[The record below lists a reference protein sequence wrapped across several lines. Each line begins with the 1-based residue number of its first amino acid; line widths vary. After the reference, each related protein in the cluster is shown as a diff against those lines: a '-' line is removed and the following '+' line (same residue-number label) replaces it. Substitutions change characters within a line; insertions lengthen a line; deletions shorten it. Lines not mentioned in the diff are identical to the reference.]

1 MKCFKYY
8 FFCAFIFSLLFPT
21 LLEAQTRAD
30 EIRTQIMSGDKS
42 SILVVAHRGN
52 WRYAS
57 ENSMLA
63 IQNAI
68 AIGVDIVEID
78 IQRTK
83 DKHLILMHD
92 ETIDRTTTGKGRVD
106 ELTLDSLKNVRL
118 RNGIGIRTS
127 EKISTLEEVL
137 KTTKGQV
144 ILNID
149 KADRYIDDVYRLLKK
164 TGTQKYVIIK
174 TDKPFADA
182 RVQFHNYL
190 TWNTILMPI
199 IDLDSNYAE
208 REVDTFLGF
217 MRPKIIEFV
226 YEKETNPKPKE
237 MKNRLTGKTLLWYN
251 TMWDTLAGGHDDDMA
266 LHDADSAYGYLIDSL
281 GATIIQT
288 DRPEYLLKYLRKRHL
303 HQ

>member
-1 MKCFKYY
+1 MRHFTLYLLI
-8 FFCAFIFSLLFPT
+8 FIILPT
-21 LLEAQTRAD
+21 SVDAQNKAD
-30 EIRTQIMSGDKS
+30 KIKKKIDSRDTS
-42 SILVVAHRGN
+42 SVLVAAHRGH

-68 AIGVDIVEID
+68 DIGVDIVEID

-106 ELTLDSLKNVRL
+106 ELDMDSLRNVRL

-127 EKISTLEEVL
+127 EKVPTLEEVL
-137 KTTKGQV
+137 RITKGQV

-149 KADRYIDDVYRLLKK
+149 KADRYINEVYKLLKK
-164 TGTQKYVIIK
+164 TGTQQYVIIK
-174 TDKPFADA
+174 TDKPFADT

-190 TWNTILMPI
+190 TWKTVLMPI
-199 IDLDSNYAE
+199 INLDTNYAE
-208 REVDTFLGF
+208 KEVNTYLGF
-217 MRPKIIEFV
+217 MKPQIIEFI
-226 YEKETNPKPKE
+226 YEKDNNPKPRE
-237 MKNRLTGKTLLWYN
+237 MREKLKGKTLLWYN

-266 LHDADSAYGYLIDSL
+266 LSNADSAYGYLIDSL

-288 DRPEYLLKYLRKRHL
+288 DRPDYLLKYLRKRNL
-303 HQ
+303 HD

>member
-1 MKCFKYY
+1 MRHFTLYLLI
-8 FFCAFIFSLLFPT
+8 FIILPT
-21 LLEAQTRAD
+21 SVDPQNKAD
-30 EIRTQIMSGDKS
+30 KIKKKIDSRDTS
-42 SILVVAHRGN
+42 SVLVAAHRGH

-68 AIGVDIVEID
+68 DIGVDIVEID

-106 ELTLDSLKNVRL
+106 ELDMDSLRNVRL

-127 EKISTLEEVL
+127 EKVPTLEEVL
-137 KTTKGQV
+137 RITKGQV

-149 KADRYIDDVYRLLKK
+149 KADRYINEVYKLLKK
-164 TGTQKYVIIK
+164 TGTQQYVIIK
-174 TDKPFADA
+174 TDKPFADT

-190 TWNTILMPI
+190 TWKTVLMPI
-199 IDLDSNYAE
+199 INLDTNYAE
-208 REVDTFLGF
+208 KEVNTYLGF
-217 MRPKIIEFV
+217 MKPQIIEFI
-226 YEKETNPKPKE
+226 YEKDNNPKPRE
-237 MKNRLTGKTLLWYN
+237 MREKLKGKTLLWYN

-266 LHDADSAYGYLIDSL
+266 LSNADSAYGYLIDSL

-288 DRPEYLLKYLRKRHL
+288 DRPDYLLKYLRKRNL
-303 HQ
+303 HD

>member
-1 MKCFKYY
+1 MKCFTLR
-8 FFCAFIFSLLFPT
+8 FLIIFILALPIFLN
-21 LLEAQTRAD
+21 AQNKADITRKKIETKD
-30 EIRTQIMSGDKS
+30 RS
-42 SILVVAHRGN
+42 SVLVAAHRGH

-68 AIGVDIVEID
+68 DIGVDIVEVD

-92 ETIDRTTTGKGRVD
+92 ETIDRTTTGMGRVD
-106 ELTLDSLKNVRL
+106 ELILDSLKNVRL

-127 EKISTLEEVL
+127 EKVPTLEEVL
-137 KTTKGQV
+137 RKTKGQV

-164 TGTQKYVIIK
+164 TGTQQYVILK
-174 TDKPFADA
+174 SEKPFADT

-190 TWNTILMPI
+190 TWKTFLMPI
-199 IDLDSNYAE
+199 IDLDTNYAE
-208 REVDTFLGF
+208 KEVDSYLGF
-217 MRPKIIEFV
+217 VKPPIIEFI
-226 YEKETNPKPKE
+226 YEKDTNPKPRQMRDKLN
-237 MKNRLTGKTLLWYN
+237 NRTLIWYN
-251 TMWDTLAGGHDDDMA
+251 TMWDTLTGGHDDDMA
-266 LHDADSAYGYLIDSL
+266 LNDADSVYGYLIDSL

-288 DRPEYLLKYLRKRHL
+288 DRPDYLLKYLRKRNL
-303 HQ
+303 HD